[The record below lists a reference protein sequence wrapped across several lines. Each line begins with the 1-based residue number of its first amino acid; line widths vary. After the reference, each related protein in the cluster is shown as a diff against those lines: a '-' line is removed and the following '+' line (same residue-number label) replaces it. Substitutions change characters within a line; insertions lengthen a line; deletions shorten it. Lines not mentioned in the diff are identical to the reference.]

1 MWDLKSA
8 LWCWGLPQRISTRP
22 SMLGSWRW
30 SPRSPPSS
38 SSSPSSIPSSRAVL
52 GSVTTN
58 PQGHC
63 VNTPHQDCGYGG
75 VYTHIHDPVKGTFYP
90 SPRPLENPKSIDHAS
105 LGSGHTL
112 SSQGTMGLGAKQLLG
127 KLPKMNFP
135 KFEGENPRLRQS
147 CCELF

>member
-1 MWDLKSA
+1 VGLKK
-8 LWCWGLPQRISTRP
+8 RVVV
-22 SMLGSWRW
+22 LGAAAENFDKAFNAWKLEVE
-30 SPRSPPSS
+30 SS
-38 SSSPSSIPSSRAVL
+38 LTSIKLELSKFNSFFTHCAGIRHHQPSRAPRQHTSSGLWVW
-52 GSVTTN
+52 
-58 PQGHC
+58 
-63 VNTPHQDCGYGG
+63 G

-112 SSQGTMGLGAKQLLG
+112 SSQGTMGLGAKHLLG